1 MKKWSIK
8 HRIYRKICT
17 ESCVC
22 KCTER
27 GEAQIASSQ
36 STEIWYNKHS
46 EKKHRREMQD
56 SIKSNYEK
64 VKDYEQKTNYSN
76 DC

>member
-1 MKKWSIK
+1 M
-8 HRIYRKICT
+8 Y
-17 ESCVC
+17 
-22 KCTER
+22 
-27 GEAQIASSQ
+27 SQ
-36 STEIWYNKHS
+36 STEIWYNKHR

-64 VKDYEQKTNYSN
+64 VKDYEQKTNHSN